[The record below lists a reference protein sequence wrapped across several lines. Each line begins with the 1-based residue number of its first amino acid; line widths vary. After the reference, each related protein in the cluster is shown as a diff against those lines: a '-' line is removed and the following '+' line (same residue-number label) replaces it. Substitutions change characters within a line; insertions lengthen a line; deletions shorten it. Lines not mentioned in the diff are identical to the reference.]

1 MRFISEK
8 HEKRFRE
15 ACELI
20 DKNNRDEVAACYLL
34 TAKKGIWKEVKKCIG
49 FSELDMDLCAFEPQ
63 TLTEQA
69 LFNAAYDIYHFSDAV
84 ILRDLADP
92 DTIPNEAFSLI
103 LATLLYLR
111 FGFDDVT
118 LDREEPEYA

>member
-15 ACELI
+15 ACALI
-20 DKNNRDEVAACYLL
+20 DTDNRDEVAACYLL

-63 TLTEQA
+63 TVTEQA

-92 DTIPNEAFSLI
+92 ETIPNEAFSLI
-103 LATLLYLR
+103 FEAILFLR
-111 FGFDDVT
+111 FGFEGAE
-118 LDREEPEYA
+118 LERIEPEYA